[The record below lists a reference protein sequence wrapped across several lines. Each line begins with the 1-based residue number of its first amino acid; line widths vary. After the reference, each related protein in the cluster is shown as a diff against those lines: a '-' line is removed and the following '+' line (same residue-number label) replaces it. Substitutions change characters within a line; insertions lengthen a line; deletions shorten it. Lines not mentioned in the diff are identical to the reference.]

1 LLFLHS
7 FFYFH
12 FLKIRK
18 IIIITF
24 AFVNLIDP
32 FCLLRIKKRK
42 KLGRK
47 PATKFSV
54 AQGDHKVSKELT
66 RLALGDIAQR
76 NGAAEI

>member
-1 LLFLHS
+1 
-7 FFYFH
+7 
-12 FLKIRK
+12 
-18 IIIITF
+18 
-24 AFVNLIDP
+24 VNVIDP